1 MAATNSLLPTVHPW
15 NAKHLV
21 YTHAPLF
28 LPPQGTATALRS
40 QLRDVS
46 VGLAGSDLSDGAARE
61 RWLVVARRLG
71 ESYLRLEKY
80 VNINYAGLQ
89 KILKK
94 HDKML
99 PEAPCA
105 HFYKVCTMTASFAF
119 LCSGC
124 GAGCRQN
131 GPDTIAGI

>member
-1 MAATNSLLPTVHPW
+1 MLSLHVCLPTV
-15 NAKHLV
+15 LS
-21 YTHAPLF
+21 
-28 LPPQGTATALRS
+28 PPKQGTATALRS

-105 HFYKVCTMTASFAF
+105 HFYKVSFGLVWVSA
-119 LCSGC
+119 L
-124 GAGCRQN
+124 
-131 GPDTIAGI
+131 T